1 MRYPT
6 CGFREKSIR
15 QAAGPAVTLSA
26 PGAINPTFTAPPVA
40 DGSSETLVFELT
52 VTDSGPLQA
61 TDAIEIQVNG
71 ATPLPVDPPV
81 VNSPVIDPP
90 VVHPPDADSD
100 GDDDH
105 DWDRGDD
112 DDDDDEDEDEDD
124 DDHDRDRRIRHHR
137 GDRDHEDDDD

>member
-15 QAAGPAVTLSA
+15 QVAGAAVTLSA

-71 ATPLPVDPPV
+71 ATPPPVDPPV
-81 VNSPVIDPP
+81 DPPVIDPP

-105 DWDRGDD
+105 DWYRKEDGDD
-112 DDDDDEDEDEDD
+112 D
-124 DDHDRDRRIRHHR
+124 H
-137 GDRDHEDDDD
+137 DRDHEDDDD